1 MGKTFELLWRSI
13 AEEADGWNLKNHS
26 HLTGENSFVKR
37 LTPACEERG
46 ICSAAL
52 QQLLNIVK
60 YQIEDRS
67 VVVLVLNKESAIWK
81 DASMKTLLRGYQL
94 KVIDVEGMKVVT
106 NNRCVA
112 EQIKSDRVE
121 SVATGG
127 IKSVEFR
134 NFGIKIGKLGKSANY
149 KTDRSGRREIA
160 QVNHEDLARQ
170 NREKHAI
177 LAETGE
183 EQHVICMD
191 DVIGKELP

>member
-1 MGKTFELLWRSI
+1 MELEESQSSDRRKLLREKTHTSMLVATIWE
-13 AEEADGWNLKNHS
+13 G
-26 HLTGENSFVKR
+26 
-37 LTPACEERG
+37 EERG

-52 QQLLNIVK
+52 KQLLNIVK

-67 VVVLVLNKESAIWK
+67 VVVLVLNKESSIWK

-127 IKSVEFR
+127 IKSGEFR
-134 NFGIKIGKLGKSANY
+134 NVGFKIGKLGKIC
-149 KTDRSGRREIA
+149 E
-160 QVNHEDLARQ
+160 LQ
-170 NREKHAI
+170 NGQIRTKRNCASQ
-177 LAETGE
+177 T
-183 EQHVICMD
+183 
-191 DVIGKELP
+191 